1 MTGNCLENQIVSF
14 IGEINK
20 GPLRVLNDGN
30 SAGDPNGFFAR
41 YSENDSEHEIQGIFI
56 CAVNQA
62 WLDTCRTVPD
72 AKKKKECLNSARKMI
87 ASQLQGF
94 FQSTRKSEEAFD
106 KWFMELCKAIPENAE
121 LTVGHKQKI
130 INMAFKYLYCVN
142 SFRRRYEAYF
152 THCHMPL
159 DGYTLS
165 WYHALDSS
173 HKTGEKYDKTAWS
186 KINSLDAYFKIVR
199 DVREYV
205 EKNSKETKTVLQ
217 TEFLVWQ
224 IEKKRNDLKE
234 KMKKVC
240 SLINDQEMP
249 ESLRTELK
257 YYLSQLKDQL
267 ASLHHPL

>member
-30 SAGDPNGFFAR
+30 SAGDPNDFFSC
-41 YSENDSEHEIQGIFI
+41 YSESDSEHEIQGVFI
-56 CAVNQA
+56 CAVKQA

-72 AKKKKECLNSARKMI
+72 AKKKKESLDSARKII
-87 ASQLQGF
+87 AAELQDF
-94 FQSTRKSEEAFD
+94 FPSTCKSEKDFD
-106 KWFMELCKAIPENAE
+106 EWFMELCKAIPENAG

-142 SFRRRYEAYF
+142 SFRRRYEANF
-152 THCHMPL
+152 MHCHMPL

-173 HKTGEKYDKTAWS
+173 HRTGEKYDGTVWS
-186 KINSLDAYFKIVR
+186 KISSLDAYFEIVR
-199 DVREYV
+199 DVRKYV
-205 EKNSKETKTVLQ
+205 RQSSEGKQTVLQ

-234 KMKKVC
+234 KMKNVC

-267 ASLHHPL
+267 ASLHQPL